1 MIEGLV
7 VADVVGK
14 AVTEALVMAKVVGEG
29 VTGALVVAERYERGR
44 GGGVNV
50 LPLEKPT
57 NRILAPYETK
67 GEMSNDG
74 STWQKPGVFKS
85 ESTD

>member
-1 MIEGLV
+1 MGETEG
-7 VADVVGK
+7 
-14 AVTEALVMAKVVGEG
+14 
-29 VTGALVVAERYERGR
+29 

>member
-1 MIEGLV
+1 M
-7 VADVVGK
+7 ADVVGK

-29 VTGALVVAERYERGR
+29 VTGALVVAERHGRDR
-44 GGGVNV
+44 GGEGVNV

>member
-29 VTGALVVAERYERGR
+29 VTGALVVAERHGR
-44 GGGVNV
+44 DKGGG
-50 LPLEKPT
+50 
-57 NRILAPYETK
+57 
-67 GEMSNDG
+67 GSMSY
-74 STWQKPGVFKS
+74 P
-85 ESTD
+85 